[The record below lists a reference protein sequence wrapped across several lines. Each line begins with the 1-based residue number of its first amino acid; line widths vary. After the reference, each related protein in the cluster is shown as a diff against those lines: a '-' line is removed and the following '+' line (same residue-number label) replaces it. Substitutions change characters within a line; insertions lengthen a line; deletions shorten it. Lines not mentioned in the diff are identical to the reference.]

1 MHKVLIVEDDP
12 ELRDNLAAGLLCAG
26 YRIKTAGNGT
36 EAIEIGMRF
45 RPDVLVADWLLAG
58 HLDGLH
64 VAQVLRVVDPELRIL
79 LMTGFS
85 TEDLRQE
92 AHHIAVPRV
101 LEKPFP
107 LIELFDSVAEA
118 LRTPTLDGDPA
129 RVAVL
134 ELDPQRAIVFMNR
147 VAEGLLP
154 ENGDAP
160 PPRTLDALFPP
171 NRRVDLDA
179 ARKDW
184 IRVSPARPGAGTW
197 FLASRR
203 FEEDGGWLV
212 ALHREGEALVQRMP
226 IIRTLLGRTFDLTAS
241 LLYPIH
247 VLIAEPD
254 AFLRHATIAK
264 LRGAGAICLG
274 AGNAEEALR
283 LFRRDLDVSVV
294 IVDSDLAAAPD
305 DGAVDRIRTERPH
318 AVVVGTGD
326 EDRRGEFAA
335 LGVNRFLAKPWE
347 LNDLV
352 EVLEGE

>member
-1 MHKVLIVEDDP
+1 M
-12 ELRDNLAAGLLCAG
+12 
-26 YRIKTAGNGT
+26 T
-36 EAIEIGMRF
+36 E
-45 RPDVLVADWLLAG
+45 
-58 HLDGLH
+58 
-64 VAQVLRVVDPELRIL
+64 VDR
-79 LMTGFS
+79 
-85 TEDLRQE
+85 E
-92 AHHIAVPRV
+92 AEQA
-101 LEKPFP
+101 
-107 LIELFDSVAEA
+107 
-118 LRTPTLDGDPA
+118 
-129 RVAVL
+129 
-134 ELDPQRAIVFMNR
+134 
-147 VAEGLLP
+147 
-154 ENGDAP
+154 
-160 PPRTLDALFPP
+160 
-171 NRRVDLDA
+171 
-179 ARKDW
+179 
-184 IRVSPARPGAGTW
+184 
-197 FLASRR
+197 
-203 FEEDGGWLV
+203 
-212 ALHREGEALVQRMP
+212 

-305 DGAVDRIRTERPH
+305 DGAVDRIRAERPH

-335 LGVNRFLAKPWE
+335 LGINRFLAKPWE